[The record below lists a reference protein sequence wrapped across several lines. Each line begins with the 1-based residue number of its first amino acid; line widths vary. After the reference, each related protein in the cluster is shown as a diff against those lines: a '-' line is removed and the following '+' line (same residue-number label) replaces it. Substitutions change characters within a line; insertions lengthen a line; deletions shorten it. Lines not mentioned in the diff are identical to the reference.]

1 VLSHL
6 DYFNATYRPTCL
18 YLFFQFNSRSTRS
31 AHWWDDQEGVVG
43 GRDCVGGGTWLCAH
57 VDGRVAFLTNFR
69 KKIDAPTTLT
79 SQPSIS
85 RGVLPTNFVTSS
97 QTPRSYLSHINGAAY
112 SHYGA
117 GFNLVVADLGNSP
130 EQESNITVQKYR
142 KNDQE
147 DEEEEEDGQQPHTGS
162 SSSSQVYYMTNAP
175 YLGDSNAP
183 TEPIAL
189 PPGVHGLS
197 NAVLDTPWPKVALGR
212 RKFDD
217 LAGCGAFDGESFP
230 WQEVFAIM
238 KDSTVLETDPN
249 KLPDTGYGPE
259 FESAASAL
267 FMDPPVRV
275 QNTLFGTRSVAVLAV
290 PRDSRIPAELR
301 EQYLTEEG
309 GWAEERHRF
318 HMKLAEQ
325 LPKLD

>member
-1 VLSHL
+1 MLQNCHC
-6 DYFNATYRPTCL
+6 YFSAC
-18 YLFFQFNSRSTRS
+18 RSTRS

-57 VDGRVAFLTNFR
+57 IDGRVAFLTNFR
-69 KKIDAPTTLT
+69 KKRTDAVPHLP
-79 SQPSIS
+79 QPGIS
-85 RGVLPTNFVTSS
+85 RGVLPTNFVTSTE
-97 QTPRSYLSHINGAAY
+97 TPSSYLSTIEGAAY

-117 GFNLVVADLGNSP
+117 GFNLVVADLGNPP
-130 EQESNITVQKYR
+130 EENTTTTLKKSSES
-142 KNDQE
+142 E
-147 DEEEEEDGQQPHTGS
+147 EFEEEEEEENGGEQRRVESVESFPP
-162 SSSSQVYYMTNAP
+162 SQVYYMTNAAHF
-175 YLGDSNAP
+175 GDTNAP
-183 TEPIAL
+183 QEPLPL
-189 PPGVHGLS
+189 PPGIHGLS

-217 LAGCGAFDGESFP
+217 LAGAGVFDGKEFP
-230 WQEVFAIM
+230 WDAVFSIM

-267 FMDPPVRV
+267 FMNPVLV
-275 QNTLFGTRSVAVLAV
+275 ENVLFGTRSIAVLAV
-290 PRDSRIPAELR
+290 PRDRRIPAELR

-318 HMKLAEQ
+318 HMKLAEN
-325 LPKLD
+325 LPTLD